1 MNTDEPAPREDG
13 ASTPMS
19 AAAGSSPDQGEVLF
33 YTRPGCPVSA
43 LLRCRLRSQRIAV
56 REIDIWA
63 DRQAAEV
70 VRAASG
76 GHETVPTPA
85 VGRRTMVSPTV
96 SEVRAAI
103 AAHAPRPVVALVV
116 LAVWVGLAFGSPT
129 TTYHLAP
136 AVLAAAWPVGARW
149 LTGKPPPAGLAAGC
163 AGPAW
168 PWRWARS

>member
-1 MNTDEPAPREDG
+1 
-13 ASTPMS
+13 MS

-76 GHETVPTPA
+76 GHETVPTIA
-85 VGRRTMVSPTV
+85 VGRRTMVSPP
-96 SEVRAAI
+96 SARF
-103 AAHAPRPVVALVV
+103 APRSPPTPPDPWWPWWCWRCGWVWHSALRPR
-116 LAVWVGLAFGSPT
+116 PT
-129 TTYHLAP
+129 TSPQRCSPLPGPSAP
-136 AVLAAAWPVGARW
+136 G
-149 LTGKPPPAGLAAGC
+149 G
-163 AGPAW
+163 
-168 PWRWARS
+168 